1 MHGQESEPID
11 ADDAV
16 LRDAASYTDPALLAA
31 LALATGETTL
41 VDDRL
46 RPGPA
51 SSFDPAG
58 GWRPEQRAAAQEAVF
73 GALQRLRDRSRDGA
87 PIPTPTPSP
96 DDLRELIEFAVG
108 APVLDEHLGLL
119 EEELAVTDLRAPQW
133 RKDEIAPER
142 PFTVAII
149 GAGMSGI
156 AAAIRLGQAGVPYV
170 VLEKNPEV
178 GGTWFENQY
187 PGCRVDIPNHLYS
200 YTFAQRN
207 DWMQHYSPQRVLLDY
222 FRDCVEDFDVRPHIR
237 FGTEVAG
244 ATYDEGE
251 SVWHLRLRTPEGDET
266 MAVQVLVVAVGQ
278 LNRPQLPNI
287 VGRDDFAGPSFHSAR
302 WDSSVDLTDKRVAVI
317 GSAASAVQ
325 LSPIVAELA
334 SQLTIFQRTPNWL
347 LPSPN
352 YHDDVPAGL
361 RWLFT
366 HVPGYSRWYRFALF
380 FRMSEG
386 LLPTAV
392 VEPEWEPKDRSV
404 GAANDFLRAMLT
416 DYLVGQLGDRP
427 DLAEKVVPRY
437 PPASKR
443 MLVDNGTWLATLRRD
458 DVDLETDPIARITA
472 SGVVTTDEYGV
483 STEHTCDVIVYATG
497 FQASQFLMP
506 MQITGRDGVD
516 LHEQWRGD
524 ARAYLGM
531 TIPGFPNLFCL
542 YGPNTNIVVHG
553 SIIFFS
559 ECAVQYVTECIRAL
573 LEDGLASIE
582 VRSEV
587 HAAFNG
593 RVDAAN
599 TMMAWGVATVNSWY
613 RNEHGRVAQ
622 NWPFSL
628 IEYWQRT
635 RTPALDE
642 YVERP
647 VSGRR

>member
-16 LRDAASYTDPALLAA
+16 LRDAASYADPSLLAA
-31 LALATGETTL
+31 LALATGDVRL
-41 VDDRL
+41 VDGSL

-58 GWRPEQRAAAQEAVF
+58 AWRPEQQSAAQQAVF
-73 GALQRLRDRSRDGA
+73 RALQRLRDRGQSEA
-87 PIPTPTPSP
+87 PTPTPTPS
-96 DDLRELIEFAVG
+96 DLRQLIEFAVG
-108 APVLDEHLGLL
+108 GPVLDEHLGLL

-133 RKDEIAPER
+133 RKDEIAPDR
-142 PFTVAII
+142 PFSVAIV

-170 VLEKNPEV
+170 VLEKNADV

-207 DWMQHYSPQRVLLDY
+207 DWVQHYSSQRVLLDY
-222 FRDCVEDFDVRPHIR
+222 FRDCVEEFDVRPHVR
-237 FGTEVAG
+237 FDTEVAG
-244 ATYDEGE
+244 ATYDEAE
-251 SVWHLRLRTPEGDET
+251 SVWRLHLRSPQGDET
-266 MAVQVLVVAVGQ
+266 MAVQALVVAVGQ

-287 VGRDDFAGPSFHSAR
+287 GGRDDFAGPSFHSAR

-325 LSPIVAELA
+325 LCPIVAEQA
-334 SQLTIFQRTPNWL
+334 SHLTIFQRTPNWL
-347 LPSPN
+347 LPSAN

-361 RWLFT
+361 RWLFA
-366 HVPGYSRWYRFALF
+366 HVPGYSQWYRFALF

-392 VEPEWEPKDRSV
+392 VEPDWEPKNRSV

-416 DYLVGQLGDRP
+416 DYLVGQLDDRP

-443 MLVDNGTWLATLRRD
+443 MLVDSGTWLATLRRD
-458 DVDLETDPIARITA
+458 DVDLETDAITRITA
-472 SGVVTTDEYGV
+472 TGVVTTDGHGAD
-483 STEHTCDVIVYATG
+483 TEHLCDVIIYATG
-497 FQASQFLMP
+497 FQASQFLTP
-506 MQITGRDGVD
+506 MHILGRDGVD

-559 ECAVQYVTECIRAL
+559 ECAVRYVTECIRTL
-573 LEDGLASIE
+573 LDDGLATIE
-582 VRSEV
+582 VRPEV
-587 HAAFNG
+587 HAAFNE

-599 TMMAWGVATVNSWY
+599 KMMAWGVATVNSWY
-613 RNEHGRVAQ
+613 RNENGRVAQ

-642 YVERP
+642 FAVRR